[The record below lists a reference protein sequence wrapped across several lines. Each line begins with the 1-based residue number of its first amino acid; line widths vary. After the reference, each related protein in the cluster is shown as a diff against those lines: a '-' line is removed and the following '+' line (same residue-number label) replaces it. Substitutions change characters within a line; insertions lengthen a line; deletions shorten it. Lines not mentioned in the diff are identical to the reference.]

1 MHGPKRGTDV
11 LLKFLE
17 NSGAK
22 LHHCLEEGHKTGT
35 KLVS

>member
-11 LLKFLE
+11 LLKFLK

-22 LHHCLEEGHKTGT
+22 LHHSFEESHKTRT
-35 KLVS
+35 KFVS